1 MMLVLRVAWLAL
13 LALLLL
19 LLTLPGS
26 SSFFAE

>member
-1 MMLVLRVAWLAL
+1 MLVLRVAWLAL